1 MRIGSGLLLLLAIG
15 SLLAGCAILDDTP
28 PERHPSAI
36 AAGYVGKPLLQ
47 LEMRWSE
54 PWNLRAAGDGQA
66 ATWRFDQ
73 FNLAGCSVTVETDAD
88 GIIRKVAW
96 TPGCGPKG
104 TGSVATE
111 DPGDPEG

>member
-1 MRIGSGLLLLLAIG
+1 MRIRRALLLFLALE
-15 SLLAGCAILDDTP
+15 SLLAGCAMLDDTP

-54 PWNLRAAGDGQA
+54 PWDLSAAGDGQA

-73 FNLAGCSVTVETDAD
+73 FNLAGCSVTVQTDAT
-88 GIIRKVAW
+88 GTIRNVRW
-96 TPGCGPKG
+96 TRGCGPKG
-104 TGSVATE
+104 TGTE
-111 DPGDPEG
+111 PAPDTPAG